1 MTMLCRLVAIAA
13 SFALVAAAASAQIPA
28 DKPIRIVIPYP
39 PGASADMSSR
49 LIGQKVEELGG
60 PKVIVE
66 SRPGG
71 GGTVAAMTVKTAP
84 AEPIS
89 LFLADVGSF
98 GVNQTLLPDQPFDR
112 EKDFKPVASLYE
124 FPSVLMVPTILPAN
138 NVAELVALA
147 KKTPGGLS
155 YASQAVGA
163 GGHLL
168 GAMFANAIG
177 TPMVHVPY
185 RGAAAAVADVA
196 AGNVTFIFVSFASA
210 QAQYANKTVKFL
222 GVASPKRAAV
232 LPDVPTMAE
241 TGYPEVLLDAWFGV
255 VAQSSMPDATVNALN
270 ALFTRA
276 ARDPAVVERLASQGI
291 AVRTGTPAE
300 FGALI
305 KSDGERLGRIVKA
318 LDIKAN

>member
-1 MTMLCRLVAIAA
+1 MLRHIAA
-13 SFALVAAAASAQIPA
+13 VAVLALIAGTASAQVPA

-39 PGASADMSSR
+39 PGASADMSVR
-49 LIGQKVEELGG
+49 LIGQKVEEQGG

-124 FPSVLMVPTILPAN
+124 FPSVLMVATTVPAN
-138 NVAELVALA
+138 TVAELVALA

-222 GVASPKRAAV
+222 GVASPKRVAV

-241 TGYPEVLLDAWFGV
+241 AGYPDVLLDAWFGV
-255 VAQSSMPDATVNALN
+255 VAQAALPDATVNALN
-270 ALFTRA
+270 AMFTKA

-291 AVRTGTPAE
+291 APRTGTPGD

-305 KSDGERLGRIVKA
+305 KTDGERLGRIVRA